1 MRLNEVAN
9 RMEMLLRF
17 GLGHVNA
24 GATVPA
30 ELEELLIVGELEAI
44 RLQELIV
51 LPNWKVRPVQVD
63 VHVAA
68 SPLPLL
74 VLSEAEHADVS
85 LGLALL
91 HRALLERELE
101 RGLRRRRRLRFRH
114 EGPVLESVEGHV
126 SCLVSC
132 TTSPLPVPRSRSI
145 RHMMV
150 QFSIFIE
157 RHRSPQTADP

>member
-68 SPLPLL
+68 LPLPLL

-101 RGLRRRRRLRFRH
+101 RGLRRRRRLRFHH
-114 EGPVLESVEGHV
+114 EGVVLEPVGGH
-126 SCLVSC
+126 
-132 TTSPLPVPRSRSI
+132 I
-145 RHMMV
+145 RFAR
-150 QFSIFIE
+150 QRGQSDI
-157 RHRSPQTADP
+157 